1 MNEIKGVLRDTD
13 MVDEK
18 PSKRHPIALI
28 KHMLPY
34 PNFGRLLSIRLISQ
48 TADGLFQA
56 GMATLVLFSPY
67 HAGTPI
73 EVALAFAVLLLPF
86 TVVVPFVGPLLDRWN
101 RRSIL
106 MVGNLTRAVIMGLLA
121 VAVVI
126 APQTKIVFLGALI
139 VLGVNRFILAA
150 LSAGLP
156 HTLPERLLVVANS
169 IIPTVG
175 SIAALVGALIGLIL
189 SATLPAGPW
198 QHVTSLILA
207 ALCCAAAGFTAATMA
222 TRSLGPTEIRKWNIV
237 HILRQLADGVS
248 HVVSRK
254 TPALALG
261 VMAAHRLIYGIS
273 MMMVLLI
280 SRNLLADPDNPK
292 SGIVIF
298 GTVMAMSFVGKAL
311 AIVVTPLAHRRMSSH
326 DWIIVCLGM
335 GAFSQIL
342 WMFSYRLPVMLIAFG
357 VLGLGIQG
365 AKIAVD
371 TIVQRDTDDTYR
383 GRAFSLYDMLFN
395 AAFVG
400 ACVLAAAVL
409 PITGWSPYVCCGCAI
424 AYSMIAM
431 IYRQMVL
438 TSQQ

>member
-1 MNEIKGVLRDTD
+1 MI
-13 MVDEK
+13 DEK

-222 TRSLGPTEIRKWNIV
+222 TRSLGPTGFGSGTSSTFFAN
-237 HILRQLADGVS
+237 LR
-248 HVVSRK
+248 
-254 TPALALG
+254 
-261 VMAAHRLIYGIS
+261 
-273 MMMVLLI
+273 MVL
-280 SRNLLADPDNPK
+280 
-292 SGIVIF
+292 
-298 GTVMAMSFVGKAL
+298 AM
-311 AIVVTPLAHRRMSSH
+311 
-326 DWIIVCLGM
+326 W
-335 GAFSQIL
+335 
-342 WMFSYRLPVMLIAFG
+342 
-357 VLGLGIQG
+357 
-365 AKIAVD
+365 
-371 TIVQRDTDDTYR
+371 
-383 GRAFSLYDMLFN
+383 
-395 AAFVG
+395 
-400 ACVLAAAVL
+400 
-409 PITGWSPYVCCGCAI
+409 
-424 AYSMIAM
+424 
-431 IYRQMVL
+431 
-438 TSQQ
+438 